1 MSEMM
6 IWTMF
11 AIVNMMR
18 IIAVEILKSQNVQ
31 NNLHIWKIW
40 KHGKSYIHCVRNV
53 GNDDLNYV
61 CHS

>member
-1 MSEMM
+1 
-6 IWTMF
+6 MF

-18 IIAVEILKSQNVQ
+18 FTRVVISKSQNVQ
-31 NNLHIWKIW
+31 NKQQIQKVW
-40 KHGKSYIHCVRNV
+40 KHCKSYMHCVRYV

>member
-1 MSEMM
+1 MSEML

-11 AIVNMMR
+11 SIVSMMR
-18 IIAVEILKSQNVQ
+18 IIGVEILKK
-31 NNLHIWKIW
+31 WKCAEQTAHSNSL
-40 KHGKSYIHCVRNV
+40 KTREMLYTLFGYV